1 MHWSLFFILLFFAGN
16 GQECPIAQYYQFVLK
31 NIDQPFPLI
40 DNPYLHP
47 SSDYMARVNENL
59 KNKDRVCALKYLNSN
74 KTSYSLKEFE
84 TRKTAEDAGWIVTH
98 QGVCGKCSTTK
109 DLFVYLTT
117 DLTRPVRK
125 CGLKYFYSHKLLWQ
139 CIKSLGFTP
148 ACTQVWFW
156 NTIHTKQHCGLVCL
170 VSYLL
175 RQSFVINGKL
185 NNCLQCDQDKSGPIF
200 KY

>member
-156 NTIHTKQHCGLVCL
+156 NTIHTK
-170 VSYLL
+170 
-175 RQSFVINGKL
+175 
-185 NNCLQCDQDKSGPIF
+185 
-200 KY
+200 